1 MRPHRRI
8 ARSEGLRN
16 LIGWLAAKY
25 VRLVRLTGRWEE
37 IGREVPQ
44 GFWSEGKPYIGCF
57 WHGRMLMM
65 PPFGNPDVPFRML
78 ISRHPDG
85 QLIART
91 VRHFGIDSITGSS
104 SKGGTEALRH
114 MVRALKDG
122 ACVGITPDG
131 PRGPR
136 MRAAAGIV
144 ALARLSGL
152 PIVPAT
158 FSASRRWLMPN
169 WDRFVVPLPFCRGVF
184 HWGEP
189 LVVPRDA
196 DAATLEAMRQ
206 EVENR
211 LNDMTREADR
221 ACGVAPVLPEA
232 SVAEISEREAAS
244 A

>member
-1 MRPHRRI
+1 VRPLRRI
-8 ARSEGLRN
+8 ARSDALRW
-16 LIGWLAAKY
+16 LVGRLAAAY
-25 VRLVRLTGRWEE
+25 IRVVRLTGRWEE

-44 GFWSEGKPYIGCF
+44 SFWAEGKPYIGCF

-91 VRHFGIDSITGSS
+91 IRHFGIDSVAGSS
-104 SKGGTEALRH
+104 SKGGTEALRE

-144 ALARLSGL
+144 ALARMTGL
-152 PIVPAT
+152 PILPAT
-158 FSASRRWLMPN
+158 FSASRRWLAPN
-169 WDRFVVPLPFCRGVF
+169 WDRFLVPLPFCRGVF
-184 HWGEP
+184 HWGAP
-189 LVVPRDA
+189 IAVPKDA
-196 DAATLEAMRQ
+196 DAETLERLRV
-206 EVENR
+206 EVEDR
-211 LNDMTREADR
+211 LNQMTRDADR
-221 ACGVAPVLPEA
+221 ACGVAPVEPA
-232 SVAEISEREAAS
+232 SPAAPGADREMPAA
-244 A
+244 